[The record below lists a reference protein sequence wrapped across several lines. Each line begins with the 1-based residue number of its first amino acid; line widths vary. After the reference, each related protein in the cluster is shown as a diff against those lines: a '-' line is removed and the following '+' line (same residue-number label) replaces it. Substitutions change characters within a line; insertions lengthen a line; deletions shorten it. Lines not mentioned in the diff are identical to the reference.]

1 MEFSVRVSNVSDLP
15 PSAPRRELEQL
26 VAALYDELHAVAARA
41 MRRERGSHTL
51 QPTAILHE
59 AYMRLANQRQA
70 GWSDEREFLAV
81 AANVMRRVLVDH
93 ARRRA
98 AGKRGAGAARVTLD
112 PERMAASESGVDLL
126 GLDDALERLAADEPR
141 AARVVE
147 LRFFAGLSVEETAA
161 ALGVSVPTVKRDWAW
176 ARTWLYSELEGAD
189 AAVP

>member
-51 QPTAILHE
+51 QPTAVLHE
-59 AYMRLANQRQA
+59 AYMRLASQHQV
-70 GWSDEREFLAV
+70 GWRDEQEFLAV

-112 PERMAASESGVDLL
+112 PERLAASDSGVDLL
-126 GLDDALERLAADEPR
+126 GLDDAIERLARSEPR

-147 LRFFAGLSVEETAA
+147 LRFFAGLSVEETAK
-161 ALGVSVPTVKRDWAW
+161 ALGVSAPTVKREWAW
-176 ARTWLYSELEGAD
+176 ARTWLYRELEGAD
-189 AAVP
+189 AAPR